1 MTCTAMASGILQ
13 HPCQHHAREHR
24 SEAQQIVAE
33 GVRYHQRPLP
43 LLKVGHG
50 FECIT
55 GESSECAAES
65 HHNQQAP
72 ARINEHAFAGPDDEE
87 ADDQAAGDIDDE
99 CAVRKHRAKKL
110 GGVTANDPAGIGA
123 NNCANG
129 DDHKVAHDGVLL
141 FRVGVISLA
150 SAGRL
155 WRTPSPPSFLPQRA
169 QGSTERR
176 TGPDTSCES
185 SRSARLLILGY
196 EARDQ
201 SSILAFLHSFCSRG
215 LRRDDASVL
224 TLGS

>member
-1 MTCTAMASGILQ
+1 MVTCTAMASGILQ

-65 HHNQQAP
+65 LHNQQAP
-72 ARINEHAFAGPDDEE
+72 ARINEHAFGGPDDEE

-99 CAVRKHRAKKL
+99 CAVRKYWAKKP
-110 GGVTANDPAGIGA
+110 GGVAANDPAGIGA
-123 NNCANG
+123 NNCADG
-129 DDHKVAHDGVLL
+129 DDHKIAHDGVLL

-155 WRTPSPPSFLPQRA
+155 WRTPSPSSFYHR
-169 QGSTERR
+169 G
-176 TGPDTSCES
+176 
-185 SRSARLLILGY
+185 ARL
-196 EARDQ
+196 A
-201 SSILAFLHSFCSRG
+201 
-215 LRRDDASVL
+215 
-224 TLGS
+224 

>member
-1 MTCTAMASGILQ
+1 MVTCTAMASGILQ

-43 LLKVGHG
+43 LLKGGHG
-50 FECIT
+50 FERKT

-65 HHNQQAP
+65 HPNQQAP
-72 ARINEHAFAGPDDEE
+72 ARINEHAFGGPDDEE
-87 ADDQAAGDIDDE
+87 ADDQAAGDVDDE
-99 CAVRKHRAKKL
+99 GAVREYWAKKF

-129 DDHKVAHDGVLL
+129 DDHKVEHDGVLL

-155 WRTPSPPSFLPQRA
+155 WRISSQPSFLPQWA
-169 QGSTERR
+169 KVGT
-176 TGPDTSCES
+176 
-185 SRSARLLILGY
+185 
-196 EARDQ
+196 
-201 SSILAFLHSFCSRG
+201 
-215 LRRDDASVL
+215 
-224 TLGS
+224 

>member
-1 MTCTAMASGILQ
+1 MVTCTAMASGILQ

-87 ADDQAAGDIDDE
+87 ADDQAADDIDDE
-99 CAVRKHRAKKL
+99 CAVRKYWANKS
-110 GGVTANDPAGIGA
+110 GGITANDPAGIGA
-123 NNCANG
+123 HNCADG

-155 WRTPSPPSFLPQRA
+155 WRTPSPSSFLPQRGA
-169 QGSTERR
+169 ASITERC
-176 TGPDTSCES
+176 GASTSTF
-185 SRSARLLILGY
+185 LLTMT
-196 EARDQ
+196 
-201 SSILAFLHSFCSRG
+201 RG
-215 LRRDDASVL
+215 
-224 TLGS
+224 